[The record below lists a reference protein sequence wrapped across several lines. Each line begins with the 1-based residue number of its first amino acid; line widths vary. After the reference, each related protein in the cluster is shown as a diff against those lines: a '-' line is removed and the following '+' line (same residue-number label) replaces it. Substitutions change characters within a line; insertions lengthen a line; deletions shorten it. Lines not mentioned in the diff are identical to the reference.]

1 MTNTIEKRAAYVSC
15 RFVRQSVVFCQLFSI
30 RNHCKSWSQTTH
42 SNE

>member
-1 MTNTIEKRAAYVSC
+1 MFLAGLFISA
-15 RFVRQSVVFCQLFSI
+15 VFCQLFSV